1 MARVKHREVSS
12 VVMAALAVVLMA
24 TSAAAGLGGA
34 PGGNGQKLFE
44 FGLLGSGPV
53 TVNCNPQYGVCSA
66 SLTAQV
72 SGNVIG
78 KQATFSEAMTWDS
91 TSDINSNTQGCSI
104 AAGSGSIVTKRGDQI
119 DFTFNGLLCEPS
131 PGGCPSNLN
140 ATYIVSGG
148 TGRFA
153 TSVGSGNFTQ
163 NNLFIS
169 GNAPADSNAG
179 SPAVGN
185 GLTAIVRFDGLLT
198 KGRAVPTST
207 PTSTSTP
214 LPAGSGSIN

>member
-1 MARVKHREVSS
+1 
-12 VVMAALAVVLMA
+12 MAALAVLLMA

-44 FGLLGSGPV
+44 FGLLGSGPL
-53 TVNCNPQYGVCSA
+53 TSSCNPQLGTCNA
-66 SLTAQV
+66 SLTALV
-72 SGNVIG
+72 NGNAIG
-78 KQATFSEAMTWDS
+78 RHATFTETMTWDS
-91 TSDINSNTQGCSI
+91 TADINSNTQGCSI
-104 AAGSGSIVTKRGDQI
+104 AAGSGSVVTQRGDQI
-119 DFTFNGLLCEPS
+119 NFTFNGLLCEPS

-163 NNLFIS
+163 NNLS
-169 GNAPADSNAG
+169 VNN
-179 SPAVGN
+179 N
-185 GLTAIVRFDGLLT
+185 GLKAIVRFDGLLT
-198 KGRAVPTST
+198 KGRAVPT

-214 LPAGSGSIN
+214 PADSGSFN